1 VIYNFVRYDE
11 IIFSSDQMKTKKGA
25 V

>member
-1 VIYNFVRYDE
+1 MIYNFVRYDE